1 VYKQRS
7 EFDETRI
14 EVLHALMAANPLGAV
29 VSFADVLTADHIPFE
44 IGAPTEAAPF
54 GVLRAHVARANPM
67 WTLAGREVLTIFQGA
82 SGYISPELYED
93 KPIHGKVVPTW
104 NYAVVHAHGELRAI
118 EDPAWVFALL
128 ERLTD
133 AHEAGRTMPWSIHDA
148 PRDFIDKIMTFI
160 VGIEIPIARIQGKWK
175 MSQNRSASEQV
186 AIAADVPALAGFMR
200 A

>member
-1 VYKQRS
+1 MYKQRS

-14 EVLHALMAANPLGAV
+14 EVLQALMAANPLGAV
-29 VSFADVLTADHIPFE
+29 VSFADVLAADHIPFE
-44 IGAPTEAAPF
+44 IGAPTEEAPL

-67 WTLAGREVLTIFQGA
+67 WRLAGREVLTIFQGA

-104 NYAVVHAHGELRAI
+104 NYAVVHAHGELRTI

-128 ERLTD
+128 DRLSN
-133 AHEAGRTMPWSIHDA
+133 AHESNRAMPWSIHDA

-175 MSQNRSASEQV
+175 MSQNHSARDRA
-186 AIAADVPALAGFMR
+186 AIAADVPALAGLMR